1 MRRYTSLTVDVDL
14 GDLAK
19 SIAQEGEGIAR
30 DFILNIDEEV
40 GSYSFSTRLVLDLIK
55 VLKDDLGIRYDP
67 LWERFVE
74 DVRKEI
80 AN

>member
-1 MRRYTSLTVDVDL
+1 MRHYTNLAVDVDL

-30 DFILNIDEEV
+30 DFIMGIDEEV
-40 GSYSFSTRLVLDLIK
+40 GSYDFSEGLVLDLIRD
-55 VLKDDLGIRYDP
+55 LKKYRQFRPGP

-80 AN
+80 AD